1 MDPLTA
7 FFVTALLLIGNGF
20 FVAAEFALVAAKRP
34 RLERAAKSGSRPA
47 AAAVAG
53 IRELSLMLA
62 GAQFGITMC
71 TLALGLVAEPAF
83 EHLLAPPLDELGLP
97 DSASHVIAVAITLA
111 VVTFLHMVLGEMAPK
126 SWAITHPER
135 SALILALPFR
145 AFARLSRPVLAA
157 LNGATNAL
165 LRMAR
170 ITPRDE
176 LEVHT
181 DPQRLRHLLGES
193 RRLGLIDRHDHDL
206 LGRAIAVREAIVDTL
221 IVPRDQ
227 VTAVPADASPA
238 QVRRAAHA
246 SGHARLLVRG
256 DDGTITG
263 LVHVRDALTATESDR
278 RAVDLAYPVPTIS
291 AATSVLDATTQLQRA
306 RAQLAVVNA
315 PDGTYRGIVSLD
327 DLLGQLLAA
336 NPH

>member
-34 RLERAAKSGSRPA
+34 RLERAAKRGSRPA

-71 TLALGLVAEPAF
+71 TLGLGLVAEPAF
-83 EHLLAPPLDELGLP
+83 EHLLAPPLHGLGLP
-97 DSASHVIAVAITLA
+97 GSASHVIAVAITLA

-135 SALILALPFR
+135 SALILALPFS
-145 AFARLSRPVLAA
+145 AFARVSRPLLAV
-157 LNGATNAL
+157 LNGTTNAL
-165 LRMAR
+165 LRLVR
-170 ITPRDE
+170 VTPRDE
-176 LEVHT
+176 LDVHT
-181 DPQRLRHLLGES
+181 NPQRLRHLLGES

-206 LGRAIAVREAIVDTL
+206 LGRAIAVREATVEKL
-221 IVPRDQ
+221 IVPAGQ
-227 VTAVPADASPA
+227 VTAVPADASPL
-238 QVRRAAHA
+238 QVRRAAHL
-246 SGHARLLVRG
+246 SGHARLLVRD
-256 DDGTITG
+256 DDGTIAG
-263 LVHVRDALTATESDR
+263 LIHVRDALTATDGDR
-278 RAVDLAYPVPTIS
+278 HAVDLAYPVPTVN
-291 AATSVLDATTQLQRA
+291 AATTVLNATSQLQRA
-306 RAQLAVVNA
+306 RAQLAIVHEA
-315 PDGTYRGIVSLD
+315 DGTFRGIVSLD